1 MLAKAETGNITIT
14 GDTTGNNDVAI
25 NTVDGN
31 ITVEGKVT
39 ATNGNTTVVA
49 KENGN
54 IQLTGDITTAKNTTI
69 STEKLG
75 NINLTGNINTKGDT
89 LFSTNSGNIV
99 VNKDRKDLNVNTGN
113 NFTAKTIDGDIILDG
128 NINSTGVGRVETS
141 TEGNININNF
151 VAQNDLYITTATGDI
166 VGDNLES
173 TNGSVNISS
182 TEKGKVTIDDIKA
195 GTTADI
201 VTKDGDI
208 DITNLLA
215 NKKVNISTE
224 NGNITSTGSLSSI
237 NDSMKVY
244 SAKGDIKINDS
255 YAKGE
260 NRVTA
265 KDGNI
270 YIKKLNGDF
279 VIVTL
284 GNKDK
289 EMKVEETIVGKGAIV
304 SGNDITVDNLG
315 QREGETV
322 PVEITFNNSED
333 NKNAPISN
341 IELHAKGIKNGVKV
355 NRLWVHDANITTDS
369 NILQFPELVVTGKG
383 FFANDSTTVSVY
395 GEDSLFDGSNIHIW
409 NDADK
414 KEWITLNF
422 LPQGNTVY
430 TDGRLLKLQDGY
442 NVYYQRITAKDYMI
456 DHLDYLSMEHKLNE
470 IRDPFNYL
478 YNPYLQ
484 YNLIDNNI
492 KIDNSLEVVATEDDK
507 IIIKEDGEVAEITID
522 PSMKVL
528 EKDKDLIT
536 ATLGE
541 NSK

>member
-1 MLAKAETGNITIT
+1 MSTEKGDITGVESQLISGDNLTVKAETGDVTLAGGMRVENNLSVNTIT
-14 GDTTGNNDVAI
+14 GSID
-25 NTVDGN
+25 
-31 ITVEGKVT
+31 
-39 ATNGNTTVVA
+39 
-49 KENGN
+49 
-54 IQLTGDITTAKNTTI
+54 
-69 STEKLG
+69 
-75 NINLTGNINTKGDT
+75 LTGNINTKGDT
-89 LFSTNSGNIV
+89 LFLTNSGNIV
-99 VNKDRKDLNVNTGN
+99 VNKDRKDLNVTSGN
-113 NFTAKTIDGDIILDG
+113 NFTAKTTDGDIILDG
-128 NINSTGVGRVETS
+128 NVVSNGEGKVETS
-141 TEGNININNF
+141 TTGNININNL
-151 VAQNDLYITTATGDI
+151 VTQDNLYVTTATGDI
-166 VGDNLES
+166 VGNHLES
-173 TNGSVNISS
+173 IDGKVYISS
-182 TEKGKVTIDDIKA
+182 ANKGKVTINNIKA
-195 GTTADI
+195 ETTADI

-224 NGNITSTGSLSSI
+224 NGSITSKGSLSSV
-237 NDSMKVY
+237 NESMKVY
-244 SAKGDIKINDS
+244 SAKGDIQINDS
-255 YAKGE
+255 YVKGE
-260 NRVTA
+260 NRVIA

-270 YIKKLNGDF
+270 YIKKINGDY
-279 VIVTL
+279 VIITL

-289 EMKVEETIVGKGAIV
+289 VMKVDETIVGKGAIL
-304 SGNDITVDNLG
+304 SSNDITIDDFG
-315 QREGETV
+315 QREGETN
-322 PVEITFNNSED
+322 PVEITFNNSKD
-333 NKNAPISN
+333 NKNAPINN
-341 IELHAKGIKNGVKV
+341 IELHTKGIENGIKV
-355 NRLWVHDANITTDS
+355 NQLWVHDANITTDS
-369 NILQFPELVVTGKG
+369 SILQFPELVVTGKG
-383 FFANDSTTVSVY
+383 VFANNSTTATVY
-395 GEDSLFDGSNIHIW
+395 GENSIFDNSNIHIW

-422 LPQGNTVY
+422 LPQENTVF